1 MNRSGHRGLEVCEAD
16 SGAQALE
23 RFATAHP
30 DIVVPDVI
38 MPGLDGFAT
47 CAKLRESVRG
57 NRVPILIMT
66 GLDDKESIA
75 HAYEQGATD
84 FF

>member
-47 CAKLRESVRG
+47 CAKLRESVGG

-66 GLDDKESIA
+66 GLDDTESIA